1 MDHQS
6 NTISWLLFEIWLL
19 TPFSDRHVNYH
30 NDSSLVKLAMAIGGY
45 LIVTV
50 GVSLMNSPPDVQQRF
65 QDGGALSFVDGPSV
79 NAAQALR

>member
-1 MDHQS
+1 M
-6 NTISWLLFEIWLL
+6 T
-19 TPFSDRHVNYH
+19 
-30 NDSSLVKLAMAIGGY
+30 IGGY